1 MLLAIDTSTRTA
13 GVALYDGVQVMA
25 ETTWTSRDYHT
36 RELAPVID
44 EILQR
49 CGLGMSSVRAVGVA
63 TGPGSFT
70 GLRIGLALAKGL
82 AFGLRVPIIGIPT
95 LDVLAAAQP
104 VQEHPMLAILHAGRG
119 RLAVSAYHLQE
130 GSWTAAGKLE
140 ILDIET
146 LSQRITRPTV
156 VCGELTELERQ
167 TLARKRKNVLLAS
180 PAMCLRRP
188 GYLAELAW
196 RRWQAGSVDDP
207 VKLVPFYLHVG
218 EPIPGGA
225 SQ

>member
-1 MLLAIDTSTRTA
+1 
-13 GVALYDGVQVMA
+13 
-25 ETTWTSRDYHT
+25 
-36 RELAPVID
+36 
-44 EILQR
+44 
-49 CGLGMSSVRAVGVA
+49 
-63 TGPGSFT
+63 
-70 GLRIGLALAKGL
+70 
-82 AFGLRVPIIGIPT
+82 
-95 LDVLAAAQP
+95 
-104 VQEHPMLAILHAGRG
+104 MLAILHAGRG

-130 GSWTAAGKLE
+130 GCWTATGKLE

-146 LSQRITRPTV
+146 LSQRITRPTI